1 VTTAKES
8 LRRLLPAPVF
18 RAVSGALDRTLPSR
32 RRNLWWQRQQRVI
45 AALIDEHGPVVQ
57 SGPFQGLRLPVT
69 SAWGNL
75 APLLVGSYEGE
86 LHSAVNELIA
96 AAPERVVNVGSAEGY
111 YAVGFAL
118 RLPGAEIYAFDIND
132 DAQELTRETGRMNG
146 VTERLHVAAECT
158 VEGLDRLLTPRTVV
172 VMDCEGCE
180 LELLRPDR
188 APALSQATV
197 LVEFHDFIEPGISS
211 AISER
216 FAGSHSIQVI
226 AAEERVAADYPAL
239 AKLTPR
245 ERTIALNEWRTLGLH
260 PMQWGVLRPLAS
272 AR

>member
-1 VTTAKES
+1 MSVKES
-8 LRRLLPAPVF
+8 LRRLLPARVV
-18 RAVSGALDRTLPSR
+18 RLASTTLDHTLPAR

-57 SGPFQGLRLPVT
+57 SGPFHGLRLPVT
-69 SAWGNL
+69 GAWGNL

-86 LHSAVNELIA
+86 LHMAIEELIA
-96 AAPERVVNVGSAEGY
+96 AAPERVINVGSAEGY

-132 DAQELTRETGRMNG
+132 RAQELTRETGRMNG
-146 VTERLHVAAECT
+146 ITERLHVAGECT
-158 VEGLDRLLTPRTVV
+158 AEGLDRLLTPRTVV

-188 APALSQATV
+188 APALAQATV

-216 FAGSHSIQVI
+216 FAGSHSIDLV

-272 AR
+272 AQ